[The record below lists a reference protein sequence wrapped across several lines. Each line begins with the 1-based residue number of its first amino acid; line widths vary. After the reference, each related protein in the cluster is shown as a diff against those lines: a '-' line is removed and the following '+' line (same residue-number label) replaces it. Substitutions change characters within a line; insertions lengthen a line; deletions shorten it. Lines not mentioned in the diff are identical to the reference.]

1 MNEKVKTRLY
11 LLIGILGIA
20 FALAVKL
27 ILQEHLSDS
36 QVGAMIGVGAG
47 LVGFGISKGC
57 FGIWN
62 EKNPELMK
70 QNEIEANDER
80 NQLIRMKA
88 QALCGEILHWLLMV
102 GAWIGIFVNAA
113 LWIILLLVG
122 MFLLKTVL
130 DLILMAYYQ
139 RKM

>member
-11 LLIGILGIA
+11 LVIGIVGIA
-20 FALAVKL
+20 FALAAKFL
-27 ILQEHLSDS
+27 SQDYLSDS
-36 QVGAMIGVGAG
+36 QSGAMIGVGAG
-47 LVGFGISKGC
+47 LFGFGISKWC

-102 GAWIGIFVNAA
+102 GAWIGIFVNAP

-122 MFLLKTVL
+122 VFLLKTVL